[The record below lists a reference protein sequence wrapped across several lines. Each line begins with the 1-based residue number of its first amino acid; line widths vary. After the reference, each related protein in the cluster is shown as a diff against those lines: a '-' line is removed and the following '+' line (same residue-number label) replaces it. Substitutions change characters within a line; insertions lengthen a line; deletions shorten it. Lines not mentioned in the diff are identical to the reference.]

1 MAELPNVESIADMNS
16 RLLNNTQ
23 PTQAPDEFMMSIGE
37 YGGVMPR
44 NYLHEAQQMAADT
57 SGIMGMSFPYNKMPL
72 KKVKEIYEKLRVDF
86 NRQIKLTENIDPNE
100 RAAAQRA
107 VKKIKDEAVK
117 VQEAIN
123 KKQ

>member
-1 MAELPNVESIADMNS
+1 MAELPNVESIADINS

-23 PTQAPDEFMMSIGE
+23 PTQAPPEFMMEIGE
-37 YGGVMPR
+37 YSKVLPR
-44 NYLHEAQQMAADT
+44 DYLAEARKMAADT
-57 SGIMGMSFPYNKMPL
+57 SGIMGMALPYNKMPL
-72 KKVKEIYEKLRVDF
+72 KKLQEIYEKLRVDF

-107 VKKIKDEAVK
+107 VRKIKDEAVK

>member
-1 MAELPNVESIADMNS
+1 MTELPNVESIADMNS

-72 KKVKEIYEKLRVDF
+72 KKLKEIYEKLRVDF

-107 VKKIKDEAVK
+107 VKKIKDSVSK
-117 VQEAIN
+117 N
-123 KKQ
+123 

>member
-1 MAELPNVESIADMNS
+1 
-16 RLLNNTQ
+16 
-23 PTQAPDEFMMSIGE
+23 
-37 YGGVMPR
+37 
-44 NYLHEAQQMAADT
+44 
-57 SGIMGMSFPYNKMPL
+57 MPL
-72 KKVKEIYEKLRVDF
+72 KKLQELYEKLRIDF

>member
-1 MAELPNVESIADMNS
+1 MAELPNVESIADMSS

-23 PTQAPDEFMMSIGE
+23 PTQAPPEFMMEIGE
-37 YGGVMPR
+37 YSKVLPR
-44 NYLHEAQQMAADT
+44 DYLAEARKMAADT
-57 SGIMGMSFPYNKMPL
+57 SGIMGMALPYNKMPL
-72 KKVKEIYEKLRVDF
+72 KKLQEIYEKLRIDF

>member
-1 MAELPNVESIADMNS
+1 MAELPNVESIADMSS

-44 NYLHEAQQMAADT
+44 NYLQEAQQMAADT
-57 SGIMGMSFPYNKMPL
+57 SGIMGMALPYSKMPL
-72 KKVKEIYEKLRVDF
+72 KKLEKLYEKLRVDF
-86 NRQIKLTENIDPNE
+86 NRQIKLTKNIDPNE
-100 RAAAQRA
+100 RAAAQQA
-107 VKKIKDEAVK
+107 VKRIKDEAVK

>member
-44 NYLHEAQQMAADT
+44 NYLHEAQQRAAET
-57 SGIMGMSFPYNKMPL
+57 SGIMGMLLPYNKMPL
-72 KKVKEIYEKLRVDF
+72 KKLKEIYEKLRIDF

-100 RAAAQRA
+100 RAAAQQA
-107 VKKIKDEAVK
+107 VKRIKDEAVK

>member
-1 MAELPNVESIADMNS
+1 MAELPNVESIADINS

-23 PTQAPDEFMMSIGE
+23 PTQAPPEFMMEIGE
-37 YGGVMPR
+37 YSKVLPR
-44 NYLHEAQQMAADT
+44 DYLAEARKMAADT
-57 SGIMGMSFPYNKMPL
+57 SGIMGMALPYNKMPL
-72 KKVKEIYEKLRVDF
+72 KKLKEIYEKLRVDF

-107 VKKIKDEAVK
+107 VRKIKDEAVK